1 MVNGTDRIMVRN
13 TNQYKLFC
21 IGNNNGYEGVG
32 IFLAKKWIEKVLT
45 GCVRYIFD
53 SLFVCVKESTCET
66 RKNVFYFTSKA
77 LFILEI
83 IKF

>member
-1 MVNGTDRIMVRN
+1 MVNGTDRIVVRN

-32 IFLAKKWIEKVLT
+32 IFVAKKWIEKVLT

-53 SLFVCVKESTCET
+53 SLFCMYKREH
-66 RKNVFYFTSKA
+66 
-77 LFILEI
+77 L
-83 IKF
+83 